1 MVIIKIR
8 FAACVS
14 IFFWKLQKITYSYF
28 ENKMILPYRFITIKS
43 RNLWIQTFI
52 LMKRKNHF
60 VKIWLYLLFVAFVE
74 AFYVRNVQKLSLF
87 ISKFFSL
94 TSNESLKKCTTI
106 KNFGLLSCKQI
117 HLNSN
122 VFQVHL
128 FHKKNS
134 HSIFYLVFLKHCL
147 KPYIL
152 DIAFYRN

>member
-1 MVIIKIR
+1 
-8 FAACVS
+8 
-14 IFFWKLQKITYSYF
+14 
-28 ENKMILPYRFITIKS
+28 MILPYRFITIKS
-43 RNLWIQTFI
+43 RNFYIQTFI

-74 AFYVRNVQKLSLF
+74 AFYVRNVQKLSLLF

-134 HSIFYLVFLKHCL
+134 HSISYLVFLKHCL

-152 DIAFYRN
+152 DIDFYRN

>member
-1 MVIIKIR
+1 
-8 FAACVS
+8 
-14 IFFWKLQKITYSYF
+14 
-28 ENKMILPYRFITIKS
+28 MILPYRFITIKS
-43 RNLWIQTFI
+43 RDFYIQTFI

-74 AFYVRNVQKLSLF
+74 AFYVRNVQKLSLLF

-134 HSIFYLVFLKHCL
+134 HSISYLVFLKHCL

>member
-1 MVIIKIR
+1 
-8 FAACVS
+8 
-14 IFFWKLQKITYSYF
+14 
-28 ENKMILPYRFITIKS
+28 MILPYRFITIKS
-43 RNLWIQTFI
+43 RNFYIQTFI

-74 AFYVRNVQKLSLF
+74 AFYVRNVQKLSLLF
-87 ISKFFSL
+87 ISEFFSL

-106 KNFGLLSCKQI
+106 KIFGLLSCKQI
-117 HLNSN
+117 HLNTN

-134 HSIFYLVFLKHCL
+134 QSISYLVFLKHCL

-152 DIAFYRN
+152 DIDFYRN

>member
-1 MVIIKIR
+1 
-8 FAACVS
+8 
-14 IFFWKLQKITYSYF
+14 
-28 ENKMILPYRFITIKS
+28 MILPYRFITIKS
-43 RNLWIQTFI
+43 RNFYIQTFI

-60 VKIWLYLLFVAFVE
+60 VKIWLYLLFIAFVE
-74 AFYVRNVQKLSLF
+74 AFYVRNVQKLSLLF
-87 ISKFFSL
+87 ISKFFSI
-94 TSNESLKKCTTI
+94 TSNESLKKCTKI

-134 HSIFYLVFLKHCL
+134 HSISYQVFLKHCL

-152 DIAFYRN
+152 DIDFYRN

>member
-1 MVIIKIR
+1 
-8 FAACVS
+8 
-14 IFFWKLQKITYSYF
+14 
-28 ENKMILPYRFITIKS
+28 MILPYRFITIKS
-43 RNLWIQTFI
+43 RNFWIQTFI

-60 VKIWLYLLFVAFVE
+60 VKIWLYLLFIAFVE
-74 AFYVRNVQKLSLF
+74 AFYVRNVQKLSLLF
-87 ISKFFSL
+87 ISKFFSI
-94 TSNESLKKCTTI
+94 TSNESLKKCTKI

-134 HSIFYLVFLKHCL
+134 PSISYLVFLKHCL

>member
-1 MVIIKIR
+1 
-8 FAACVS
+8 
-14 IFFWKLQKITYSYF
+14 
-28 ENKMILPYRFITIKS
+28 MILPYRFITIKS
-43 RNLWIQTFI
+43 RNFYIQTFI

-74 AFYVRNVQKLSLF
+74 AFYVRNVQKLSLLF
-87 ISKFFSL
+87 ISKFFSI
-94 TSNESLKKCTTI
+94 TSNESLKKCTKI

-134 HSIFYLVFLKHCL
+134 HSISYQVFLKHCL

>member
-1 MVIIKIR
+1 
-8 FAACVS
+8 
-14 IFFWKLQKITYSYF
+14 
-28 ENKMILPYRFITIKS
+28 MILPYRFITIKS
-43 RNLWIQTFI
+43 RNFYIQTFI

-60 VKIWLYLLFVAFVE
+60 VKMYLLFVAFVE
-74 AFYVRNVQKLSLF
+74 AFYVRNVQKLSLLF

-134 HSIFYLVFLKHCL
+134 HSISYLVFLKHCL

-152 DIAFYRN
+152 DIDFYRN

>member
-1 MVIIKIR
+1 
-8 FAACVS
+8 
-14 IFFWKLQKITYSYF
+14 
-28 ENKMILPYRFITIKS
+28 MILPYRFITIKS
-43 RNLWIQTFI
+43 RNFWIQTFI

-60 VKIWLYLLFVAFVE
+60 VKIWLYLLFIAFVE
-74 AFYVRNVQKLSLF
+74 AFYVRNVQKLSLLF

-94 TSNESLKKCTTI
+94 TSNESLKKCTKI

-134 HSIFYLVFLKHCL
+134 PSISYLVFLKHCL

-152 DIAFYRN
+152 DIDFYRN